1 MLEVRLFAS
10 LRKGR
15 SAIIKIPF
23 EAGIT
28 GEKLL
33 ILFSISKEDVSIFL
47 VNGFHS
53 SLNTEISDGDIISI
67 FPPVGGG

>member
-1 MLEVRLFAS
+1 MLEIRLFAS

-23 EAGIT
+23 EPGIT

-33 ILFSISKEDVSIFL
+33 TLFSILKEDVSIFL

-53 SLNTEISDGDIISI
+53 SLNVEISDGDIISI